1 MSIFSGLFKSRDKPV
16 NRTPGSS
23 FAFYM
28 GGSSSGKIVNE
39 RSAMQMTTVYACVR
53 ILSEAIAGL
62 PLHLY
67 RYKEDGGKEKATGHP
82 LYLLLHDEPN
92 PEMSS
97 FVFRETL
104 MTHLLLYGN
113 AYAQIIRNGKGEVVG
128 LYPLMANKMSVNRD
142 TNGQLYYQYQ
152 RSSDEAH
159 TTNMLPLSK
168 AGAFANTESAGKEDG
183 TDEEQEVASYAQEEA
198 RSVSENQKWRV
209 RKNFKEGRPWN
220 CTMLGYRI
228 EDGTFVIEPEE
239 AAIVRRIFSLFLD
252 GMGVQTIA
260 NTLNAEG
267 LRTRYGG
274 EFNHSGL
281 QKILRNY
288 AYTGNLLLQKT
299 YRPDCLTKKDYV
311 TYGERPKY
319 HAAETHEPIIS
330 PEVFEQVQAELARRA
345 DVYGAEY
352 HPANYPF
359 TGLITCA
366 ICGKHFIRKH
376 TRTGPTWICGTLK
389 QRGKAACPSKQIP
402 EATLLKLT
410 ADMDMSRITGIT
422 ADKGNRK
429 PRDFALQRGSISC
442 LSFHRWNFRAL

>member
-1 MSIFSGLFKSRDKPV
+1 
-16 NRTPGSS
+16 
-23 FAFYM
+23 
-28 GGSSSGKIVNE
+28 
-39 RSAMQMTTVYACVR
+39 
-53 ILSEAIAGL
+53 
-62 PLHLY
+62 
-67 RYKEDGGKEKATGHP
+67 
-82 LYLLLHDEPN
+82 
-92 PEMSS
+92 
-97 FVFRETL
+97 
-104 MTHLLLYGN
+104 
-113 AYAQIIRNGKGEVVG
+113 
-128 LYPLMANKMSVNRD
+128 
-142 TNGQLYYQYQ
+142 
-152 RSSDEAH
+152 
-159 TTNMLPLSK
+159 
-168 AGAFANTESAGKEDG
+168 
-183 TDEEQEVASYAQEEA
+183 
-198 RSVSENQKWRV
+198 
-209 RKNFKEGRPWN
+209 
-220 CTMLGYRI
+220 MLGYRSV
-228 EDGTFVIEPEE
+228 DGTFVIEPEE

-311 TYGERPKY
+311 NYGERPKY

-422 ADKGNRK
+422 ADNGNRLTFYLN
-429 PRDFALQRGSISC
+429 DGSTIEKIWLDRSRSESWTDEMRKQAAEHSKKRC
-442 LSFHRWNFRAL
+442 QKCQKET